1 MRWPSGC
8 RQAPAGGHGHDRL
21 GRVAHP
27 GGDQQLLLR
36 GHRRGIA
43 CKERMSVRRGA
54 FVVGVAVQDR
64 LEVASAVVMR
74 RSIEMVVSQV
84 QSHSHSERD
93 RRSNGEQGGRR
104 PGTLEGTPHGVSIFD
119 GSQAVKAVTRWRPLR
134 NVLVV
139 RPSAQRVP

>member
-1 MRWPSGC
+1 
-8 RQAPAGGHGHDRL
+8 
-21 GRVAHP
+21 
-27 GGDQQLLLR
+27 
-36 GHRRGIA
+36 
-43 CKERMSVRRGA
+43 MSVRRGA